1 MGNLNLAAELGRM
14 ENEKYDREMMRRRL
28 SKLLDE
34 DKTAA
39 AVESKYKLT
48 AIEKNI
54 LRELEYQRETQKKFD
69 EAFAEGFG
77 GGGL

>member
-48 AIEKNI
+48 AIEKNV
-54 LRELEYQRETQKKFD
+54 LRELEYQRETQKKLD

>member
-54 LRELEYQRETQKKFD
+54 LRELEYQRETQKKLD